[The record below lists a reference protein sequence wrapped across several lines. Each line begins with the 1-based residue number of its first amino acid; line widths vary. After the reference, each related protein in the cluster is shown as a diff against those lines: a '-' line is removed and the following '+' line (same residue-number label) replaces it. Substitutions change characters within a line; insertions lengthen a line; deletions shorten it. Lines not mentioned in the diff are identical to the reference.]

1 MYQSFYTYTKSLRM
15 GMQLSIW
22 NLHVQSIIHREFYHD
37 SVYIA
42 NEGHYISTDKLQICL
57 FTKIKNNEK
66 LTEINIKRAVYVNKF
81 TCIQYDIQNHC
92 TLCFIYIP
100 LTKI

>member
-1 MYQSFYTYTKSLRM
+1 M

-42 NEGHYISTDKLQICL
+42 NEGHYISTEQTKLDFGQRDVNKTQRTMIL
-57 FTKIKNNEK
+57 YVILYTSE
-66 LTEINIKRAVYVNKF
+66 YVNV
-81 TCIQYDIQNHC
+81 NG
-92 TLCFIYIP
+92 TLYIYFS
-100 LTKI
+100 